1 MNSKYLRMRRT
12 AVVAAEGMFG
22 FWGGNEPVR
31 IFVGE
36 AVEQHGLSTRL
47 HKSLAEQ
54 DSKLIHR

>member
-1 MNSKYLRMRRT
+1 MKRSELYDKVWS
-12 AVVAAEGMFG
+12 API
-22 FWGGNEPVR
+22 EPVR